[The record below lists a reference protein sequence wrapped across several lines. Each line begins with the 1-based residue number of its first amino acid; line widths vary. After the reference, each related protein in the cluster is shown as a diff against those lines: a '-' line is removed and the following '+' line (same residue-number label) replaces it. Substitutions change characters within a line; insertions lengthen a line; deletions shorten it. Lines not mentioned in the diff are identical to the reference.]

1 MYPVNYKPS
10 VSARLQFTQLIIS
23 PAVIISLTPYTLPY
37 ISPDPHLSSS
47 MLWCFC
53 MCAHAGNLWL
63 YQAHALR
70 CPLVCMCVWKGGG
83 PWKISTDTNAPC
95 AWTIEFTQWQ
105 SHPPQPI
112 GEERSPR
119 PATSSNKSQS
129 TRCWQ
134 SKASPPFRR
143 SNAEEMLSLINRRGS
158 MAPNGGHSAAQQNI
172 NKAFGSMELSGAC
185 VNSRY
190 SYLGVMHVL
199 KTVCKTAFGVIQS
212 LCS

>member
-70 CPLVCMCVWKGGG
+70 CLLVCMCVWKGGDRG
-83 PWKISTDTNAPC
+83 KLAQTQTLRAP
-95 AWTIEFTQWQ
+95 ELLS
-105 SHPPQPI
+105 SHSDRAI
-112 GEERSPR
+112 LHNRS
-119 PATSSNKSQS
+119 
-129 TRCWQ
+129 
-134 SKASPPFRR
+134 
-143 SNAEEMLSLINRRGS
+143 ERRGAQGLQR
-158 MAPNGGHSAAQQNI
+158 APINHRAHAAG
-172 NKAFGSMELSGAC
+172 KAKPPHLSGEAMRKRC
-185 VNSRY
+185 C
-190 SYLGVMHVL
+190 HW
-199 KTVCKTAFGVIQS
+199 
-212 LCS
+212 